1 MSNPIT
7 VQELRARL
15 DGEIVTPSDETW
27 DEARQ
32 AWNLAVDQ
40 RPAAVVYAESADD
53 VVATVDFARVRGL
66 RVAPQGT
73 GHNAAPLGPLAET
86 VLLETSRMRAV
97 AIDPESRTARVE
109 AGVLWLEVVEAAAE
123 HGLAA
128 LAGSSPDVGV
138 VGYTLGGGLS
148 WLARKFGIAG
158 NSVTAVELVTADGR
172 LVRADSDNEPEL
184 FWALRGGGG
193 SFGVVTALEFRLYP
207 LAEVYAGWLFF
218 PIERAEE
225 VLYTWRWTLDSMPDE
240 MTLVARFLRVPQ
252 IPEVPERLRGR
263 AFVVVEGIYAGD
275 EADGAELIRPLR
287 ELGPELNTFATIPM
301 PALSHLHM
309 DPEHPVPG
317 AGDGMM
323 LADLP
328 TEAIDR
334 LIEAEGGGVGDVAP
348 LGRDPAPRRC
358 GRRGEAGARGARL
371 VRRALRPLR
380 GRDRGD
386 RRDEGD
392 RRGARRGRPEGARAV
407 GRRARVPQLRGAL
420 DDRTAALR
428 ERDVRETSPREGAV
442 RPAGRDPLE
451 PPDPTGP
458 PGGAAPAGGLAHARA
473 SDIGGAT
480 TGRRGSGRGDPRSQ
494 RSGAAPLLH
503 SSAAWGGVAQLV
515 RAAES

>member
-1 MSNPIT
+1 MQSTHYGGDGMTTATP
-7 VQELRARL
+7 VQEPPRLDVLALRARL
-15 DGEIVTPSDETW
+15 DGEIVTPIDASW

-53 VVATVDFARVRGL
+53 VVATVSFARDHGL

-73 GHNAAPLGPLAET
+73 GHNAGPLGSLADT
-86 VLLETSRMRAV
+86 VLLKTSRMRGV
-97 AIDPESRTARVE
+97 SIDAENQRARVE

-148 WLARKFGIAG
+148 WLARKFGIAA

-172 LVRADSDNEPEL
+172 LVRADADNEPEL

-207 LAEVYAGWLFF
+207 LEQVYAGWLFF

-225 VLYTWRWTLDSMPDE
+225 VLYTWRWALDSVPDE
-240 MTLVARFLRVPQ
+240 LTLVARFLRVPP
-252 IPEVPERLRGR
+252 IPEVPEPLRGR
-263 AFVVVEGIYAGD
+263 SFVVVEGIYIGD
-275 EADGAELIRPLR
+275 EAEGAELIRPLR

-328 TEAIDR
+328 VEAIDR
-334 LIEAEGGGVGDVAP
+334 LIEAAGAESESSLLSVEVRHLGGAVAQARPEHGALASFDAQFVLFAVGMAPTEELKGTVEAHVELVKQALAPWDAGRAYLNFAELPTTGQRLFGAGTYARLRRVKAEYDPQDVIRSNHP
-348 LGRDPAPRRC
+348 VPPARPARKR
-358 GRRGEAGARGARL
+358 GRR
-371 VRRALRPLR
+371 
-380 GRDRGD
+380 
-386 RRDEGD
+386 
-392 RRGARRGRPEGARAV
+392 
-407 GRRARVPQLRGAL
+407 
-420 DDRTAALR
+420 
-428 ERDVRETSPREGAV
+428 
-442 RPAGRDPLE
+442 
-451 PPDPTGP
+451 
-458 PGGAAPAGGLAHARA
+458 
-473 SDIGGAT
+473 
-480 TGRRGSGRGDPRSQ
+480 
-494 RSGAAPLLH
+494 
-503 SSAAWGGVAQLV
+503 SAATRRVA
-515 RAAES
+515 A

>member
-1 MSNPIT
+1 MSNATP
-7 VQELRARL
+7 VQEPPRLDVLALRARL
-15 DGEIVTPSDETW
+15 DGEIVTPIDASW

-53 VVATVDFARVRGL
+53 VVATVNFARDHGL

-73 GHNAAPLGPLAET
+73 GHNAGPLGPLADT
-86 VLLETSRMRAV
+86 VLLKTSRMRCV
-97 AIDPESRTARVE
+97 EIDAENERARVE

-148 WLARKFGIAG
+148 WLARKFGIAA

-172 LVRADSDNEPEL
+172 LVRADADNEPEL

-207 LAEVYAGWLFF
+207 ITEVYAGWLFF

-225 VLYTWRWTLDSMPDE
+225 VLYAWRWALDSVPDE
-240 MTLVARFLRVPQ
+240 LTLVARFLRVPP
-252 IPEVPERLRGR
+252 IPEVPEPLRGR
-263 AFVVVEGIYAGD
+263 SFVVVEGIYVGD
-275 EADGAELIRPLR
+275 EAEGAELIRPLR
-287 ELGPELNTFATIPM
+287 ELGPEMNTFATIPM

-323 LADLP
+323 LADLT

-334 LIEAEGGGVGDVAP
+334 LIEA
-348 LGRDPAPRRC
+348 
-358 GRRGEAGARGARL
+358 AGAESESSLLSVEVRHLAGAVAEAKPEHGALASFDAPFVLFAVGIAMTEEMKGTVEAHVEIVKKALAPWDAGRAYLNFAELSTTGQRLFGAGTYARL
-371 VRRALRPLR
+371 RRVKAAYDPQDVIRSNHPVPPARPAR
-380 GRDRGD
+380 E
-386 RRDEGD
+386 RR
-392 RRGARRGRPEGARAV
+392 RRSAARR
-407 GRRARVPQLRGAL
+407 
-420 DDRTAALR
+420 
-428 ERDVRETSPREGAV
+428 
-442 RPAGRDPLE
+442 
-451 PPDPTGP
+451 
-458 PGGAAPAGGLAHARA
+458 
-473 SDIGGAT
+473 
-480 TGRRGSGRGDPRSQ
+480 
-494 RSGAAPLLH
+494 
-503 SSAAWGGVAQLV
+503 V
-515 RAAES
+515 RA